1 MQNKDNLV
9 REIFSSVATKYDLMN
24 NLMSAGVHH
33 LWKKSLL
40 EMMPNNKAHLLDV
53 ASGTGDV
60 ARAFYKKAKQSG
72 ITPKVTISDV
82 NIDMLEVGREKFINQ
97 NILDIEYVHCNAE
110 ELPFESNKFDYYT
123 ISYGI
128 RNVTNIDKVLS
139 EAYRVLKPGGKFMC
153 LEFSKVESELFSKLY
168 ENYSKIIPLMGE
180 IVARDRDS
188 YQYLVDSIKAFPP
201 QETFLT
207 MIKNANFVKSGYVNL
222 TKGVSAIHFGYKV

>member
-1 MQNKDNLV
+1 MQNKDTLV
-9 REIFSSVATKYDLMN
+9 REIFSSVATSYDLMN

-33 LWKKSLL
+33 LWKKALI
-40 EMMPNNKAHLLDV
+40 EMMPNNHAHLLDV
-53 ASGTGDV
+53 ASGTGDI
-60 ARAFYKKAKQSG
+60 ARAFYKKAKKSG

-82 NIDMLEVGREKFINQ
+82 NKDMLEVGREKFINQ
-97 NILDIEYVHCNAE
+97 NILDIEYVNCNAE

-153 LEFSKVESELFSKLY
+153 LEFSKVENELFAKIY

-180 IVARDRDS
+180 IVAKDRDS
-188 YQYLVDSIKAFPP
+188 YQYLVDSIKAFPA
-201 QETFLT
+201 QKEFLN
-207 MIKNANFVKSGYVNL
+207 MIEKANFAKAKYINL
-222 TKGVSAIHFGYKV
+222 TNGVSAIHFGYKI